1 MKANDVSQCFL
12 AHGHRDASHHH
23 LQGQGTIQRI
33 RELKTNYLYL
43 TKKKFAK
50 SEKAQSFLTSPGRQ
64 KEVSSALWPSYQLFP
79 SKKAACLR
87 IPVPG
92 NICHTHRDSGYH
104 THRIFHDVFWGY
116 SLHFF
121 HCVRWYIETS
131 RLGFI
136 NHQQLVIFL
145 IGYIRTTINL

>member
-1 MKANDVSQCFL
+1 MKANDVSQCFVSHR
-12 AHGHRDASHHH
+12 HGDVSHHH
-23 LQGQGTIQRI
+23 LHKVQFRGSGSSRLII
-33 RELKTNYLYL
+33 SHL
-43 TKKKFAK
+43 TRNQFAK
-50 SEKAQSFLTSPGRQ
+50 SEKAQSFLTPPGRQ
-64 KEVSSALWPSYQLFP
+64 KEVSSALWPSYQFFP
-79 SKKAACLR
+79 SKKACLR

-92 NICHTHRDSGYH
+92 NIFHTHRDSEHH

-136 NHQQLVIFL
+136 NHQQLVILL
-145 IGYIRTTINL
+145 IGYVRTTINL